1 MNERDFRTNSNE
13 KGQIMPNPEPNA
25 YRRAFWIVLVAAVV
39 LAVVASVL
47 WWRLSHGEGAQRSGA
62 GSTSGPVQGMAQ
74 TSSANASNSE
84 PEVAGETQ
92 SGNMQETPRAPI
104 QLTPQRM
111 QSIGIVLGKVES
123 KPVNS
128 ELRFYGNV
136 QVDERRQAYVQTR
149 FTGWIR
155 KVYADATGNFVG
167 KGQPLFTI
175 YSPDLVSTEQEY
187 LLAKK
192 NSESLQQSKVS
203 GVASG
208 ASSLFN
214 AAKERLRQW
223 EVSPGEIEKLDQ
235 GGKAITD
242 LTIYSPVSGY
252 ITQKNALPNM
262 YVQPETM
269 LYTVADLSDVWVLAQ
284 VFQTDTG
291 KIKPGDPAEVTV
303 DAYPGRVFNG
313 RVEYILPQLD
323 TNTRTLPVRL
333 VFPNPGLKLRPGMYV
348 NVRVKLPMGR
358 QLVVPASAAFHSGT
372 RNLIFVYQGDGNI
385 EPREVEFGPQVGDEI
400 VVSKGLKA
408 EEEIVTSANFLI
420 DSEAQLQAAAGA
432 FVPPPPGAGQAAS
445 MNAPAQQQANVELTT
460 DPEPP
465 HKGINTVRVKL
476 TGQDGKPIAG
486 ANVTVT
492 FFMAAMPAMGMAA
505 MKTVIIANDN
515 GGGMYEGKGD
525 LGSGGTWQVT
535 IRAQQNG
542 QTIANKQLTVNATGG
557 M

>member
-1 MNERDFRTNSNE
+1 MNERNFRTNATEGSNMLHAE
-13 KGQIMPNPEPNA
+13 HSN
-25 YRRAFWIVLVAAVV
+25 YRRAFWIA
-39 LAVVASVL
+39 LATTMVFAIAASVL
-47 WWRLSHGEGAQRSGA
+47 WWRLNHAGA
-62 GSTSGPVQGMAQ
+62 GSQPGDSSAQMQGMSAPSA
-74 TSSANASNSE
+74 TSTSESE
-84 PEVAGETQ
+84 PGAAGEMQT
-92 SGNMQETPRAPI
+92 GKMQEIPLAPI

-149 FTGWIR
+149 FAGWIR
-155 KVYADATGNFVG
+155 KVYADATGNFIG

-187 LLAKK
+187 LIAKK
-192 NSESLQQSKVS
+192 NSESLRQSGVS

-208 ASSLFN
+208 AASLLS
-214 AAKERLRQW
+214 AAKERLLQW

-235 GGKAITD
+235 GGKPITD

-252 ITQKNALPNM
+252 ITDKKALPNM

-284 VFQTDTG
+284 VFQSDAG
-291 KIKPGDPAEVTV
+291 KIKPGDSAEITV

-313 RVEYILPQLD
+313 RVDYLLPQLD
-323 TNTRTLPVRL
+323 MNTRTLPVRL

-348 NVRVKLPMGR
+348 NVRLKLPMGR

-372 RNLIFVYQGDGNI
+372 KNLLFVYQGEGSI
-385 EPREVEFGPQVGDEI
+385 EPREVEFGPQVGDQI
-400 VVSKGLKA
+400 VVAKGLKA
-408 EEEIVTSANFLI
+408 DEQIVTSANFLI

-460 DPEPP
+460 EPQPP
-465 HKGINTVRVKL
+465 HKGSNIVRVKL

-492 FFMAAMPAMGMAA
+492 FYMAAMPAMGMAA
-505 MKTVIIANDN
+505 MKTVVNPTDK

-525 LGSGGTWQVT
+525 LGSGGTWQVS

-542 QTIANKQLTVNATGG
+542 QTIASKHLTVNATGG

>member
-1 MNERDFRTNSNE
+1 MNERNFRTNANE
-13 KGQIMPNPEPNA
+13 GPDIHTEHNN
-25 YRRAFWIVLVAAVV
+25 YRRAFWTVLTTTIVLAIVV
-39 LAVVASVL
+39 SVL
-47 WWRLSHGEGAQRSGA
+47 WWRLSHTRTMSHTGG
-62 GSTSGPVQGMAQ
+62 TSASESMEAMAQ
-74 TSSANASNSE
+74 TPSANASGSE
-84 PEVAGETQ
+84 SGAAGDPQ
-92 SGNMQETPRAPI
+92 IGNMQETPRTPI

-111 QSIGIVLGKVES
+111 QSIGVVIGKVES
-123 KPVNS
+123 KPVNT

-149 FTGWIR
+149 FAGWVR
-155 KVYADATGNFVG
+155 KVYADATGNFID

-175 YSPDLVSTEQEY
+175 YSPDLVSTEHEY

-208 ASSLFN
+208 ASSLFS
-214 AAKERLRQW
+214 AAKERLLQW
-223 EVSPGEIEKLDQ
+223 EVSPAEIEKLDQ
-235 GGKAITD
+235 GGKVITD
-242 LTIYSPVSGY
+242 LTVNSPVSGY

-284 VFQTDTG
+284 VFQSDAG

-313 RVEYILPQLD
+313 RVDYILPQLD
-323 TNTRTLPVRL
+323 MNTRTLPVRL
-333 VFPNPGLKLRPGMYV
+333 VFANPGLKLRPGMYV
-348 NVRVKLPMGR
+348 NVCAKLPMGR

-372 RNLIFVYQGDGNI
+372 KNLVFVYRDEGNI
-385 EPREVEFGPQVGDEI
+385 EPREVELGPQVGDEL
-400 VVSKGLKA
+400 VVTKGIKA
-408 EEEIVTSANFLI
+408 QEQIVTSANFLI

-432 FVPPPPGAGQAAS
+432 LVPPPPGAGQAAS
-445 MNAPAQQQANVELTT
+445 MNTPAQQQASVELTT
-460 DPEPP
+460 DPDPP
-465 HKGINTVRVKL
+465 HKGGNTVRVKL

-505 MKTVIIANDN
+505 MKTVISAGDK

-542 QTIANKQLTVNATGG
+542 QTIANKQLTLNATGG

>member
-1 MNERDFRTNSNE
+1 MNERDFHTNANE
-13 KGQIMPNPEPNA
+13 GSGMFHAEHNN
-25 YRRAFWIVLVAAVV
+25 YRRAFWIAVTATIV

-47 WWRLSHGEGAQRSGA
+47 WWRLSHGGTPSQA
-62 GSTSGPVQGMAQ
+62 GNSSTSQPMEAMP
-74 TSSANASNSE
+74 SSGNASSSE
-84 PEVAGETQ
+84 STALGDTQ
-92 SGNMQETPRAPI
+92 DGNLQEAPLVPI

-111 QSIGIVLGKVES
+111 QSIGIVLGKVEY

-149 FTGWIR
+149 FAGWIR
-155 KVYADATGNFVG
+155 KVYADATGNFIG

-175 YSPDLVSTEQEY
+175 YSPDLVATEQEY

-208 ASSLFN
+208 ASSLVG
-214 AAKERLRQW
+214 AAKERLLQW
-223 EVSPGEIEKLDQ
+223 EVSPVEIEKLDQ
-235 GGKAITD
+235 TGKAITE
-242 LTIYSPVSGY
+242 LTVHSPVSGY

-269 LYTVADLSDVWVLAQ
+269 LYTLADLSDVWVLAQ
-284 VFQTDTG
+284 VFQSDAG

-313 RVEYILPQLD
+313 RVDYILPQLD

-333 VFPNPGLKLRPGMYV
+333 VFSNPGLKLRPGMYV
-348 NVRVKLPMGR
+348 NVRAKLPLGR
-358 QLVVPASAAFHSGT
+358 QLVIPASAAFHSGT
-372 RNLIFVYQGDGNI
+372 KNLVFVYRGGGNI
-385 EPREVEFGPQVGDEI
+385 EPREVELGPQVGNEI
-400 VVSKGLKA
+400 VVTKGIKA
-408 EEEIVTSANFLI
+408 GEEIVTSANFLI

-445 MNAPAQQQANVELTT
+445 MNTSAREQANVELTT
-460 DPEPP
+460 DPNPP
-465 HKGINTVRVKL
+465 HKGSNMVRVKL
-476 TGQDGKPIAG
+476 TGQNAKPIAG

-492 FFMAAMPAMGMAA
+492 FFMPAMPAMGMSA
-505 MKTVIIANDN
+505 MKTVINATDKS
-515 GGGMYEGKGD
+515 GGIYEGKGD

-535 IRAQQNG
+535 VKAQQNG
-542 QTIANKQLTVNATGG
+542 QTIASKQFTLNATGG

>member
-1 MNERDFRTNSNE
+1 MSEHKFRTNTNEGSN
-13 KGQIMPNPEPNA
+13 MVRTAPDR
-25 YRRAFWIVLVAAVV
+25 YRRAFWIAATATVV
-39 LAVVASVL
+39 LAIVASVL
-47 WWRLSHGEGAQRSGA
+47 WWRLSHAGNASQAGNSSG
-62 GSTSGPVQGMAQ
+62 SESMAAMPHG
-74 TSSANASNSE
+74 SSASATESE
-84 PEVAGETQ
+84 SGSAGET
-92 SGNMQETPRAPI
+92 STSNMQETPLAPI

-123 KPVNS
+123 MSVNS

-149 FTGWIR
+149 FAGWIR
-155 KVYADATGNFVG
+155 KVYADATGNFIG

-175 YSPDLVSTEQEY
+175 YSPDLVTTEQEY

-192 NSESLQQSKVS
+192 NQQTLQSSSVS
-203 GVASG
+203 GVAGG
-208 ASSLFN
+208 ADSLL
-214 AAKERLRQW
+214 AAARQRLEQW
-223 EVSPGEIEKLDQ
+223 EVPKSEIEKLDST
-235 GGKAITD
+235 GKVISD
-242 LTIYSPVSGY
+242 LTFNSPVSGY
-252 ITQKNALPNM
+252 ITAKNALPNM

-284 VFQTDTG
+284 VFQSDVG
-291 KIKPGDPAEVTV
+291 KIKPGDPAAVTV

-313 RVEYILPQLD
+313 RVDYILPQLD
-323 TNTRTLPVRL
+323 MNTRTLPVRL

-348 NVRVKLPMGR
+348 NVRVMLPMGR

-372 RNLIFVYQGDGNI
+372 RNLVFVYGGDGSI
-385 EPREVEFGPQVGDEI
+385 EPREVELGPQVGDQF
-400 VVSKGLKA
+400 VVTKGLKA

-445 MNAPAQQQANVELTT
+445 MNAPAQANVEMTT
-460 DPEPP
+460 DPNPP
-465 HKGINTVRVKL
+465 RKGNNTVRVKL
-476 TGQDGKPIAG
+476 TGQDGIPITG

-492 FFMAAMPAMGMAA
+492 FYMAAMPAMGMAA
-505 MKTVIIANDN
+505 MKTVINATDK
-515 GGGMYEGKGD
+515 GAGMYEGQGD

>member
-1 MNERDFRTNSNE
+1 MNERNFRTNVNE
-13 KGQIMPNPEPNA
+13 GPNMLRTEQNN
-25 YRRAFWIVLVAAVV
+25 YRRAFWIAVTTTIT
-39 LAVVASVL
+39 LAIVASAL
-47 WWRLSHGEGAQRSGA
+47 WWRLSHSGA
-62 GSTSGPVQGMAQ
+62 ASQPGKSSASEPMEAMAQ
-74 TSSANASNSE
+74 TSNASESE
-84 PEVAGETQ
+84 PGTGEMQ
-92 SGNMQETPRAPI
+92 MSKMQETPRAPI

-123 KPVNS
+123 KSVNS

-149 FTGWIR
+149 FAGWIR
-155 KVYADATGNFVG
+155 KVYADATGNFIG

-175 YSPDLVSTEQEY
+175 YSPDLVATEQEY

-192 NSESLQQSKVS
+192 NSESLQRSTVN

-214 AAKERLRQW
+214 AAKERLLQW

-235 GGKAITD
+235 GGKVITD

-284 VFQTDTG
+284 VFQSDAG
-291 KIKPGDPAEVTV
+291 KIKPGDAAEVTV
-303 DAYPGRVFNG
+303 DAYPGRVFSG

-323 TNTRTLPVRL
+323 MNTRTLPVRL
-333 VFPNPGLKLRPGMYV
+333 VFSNPGLKLRPGMYV
-348 NVRVKLPMGR
+348 NVGVKLSMGR
-358 QLVVPASAAFHSGT
+358 QLVVPAPAAFHSGT
-372 RNLIFVYQGDGNI
+372 KNLIFVYQGEGNI
-385 EPREVEFGPQVGDEI
+385 EPREVEFGPQVGDQI
-400 VVSKGLKA
+400 VVSKGLRA
-408 EEEIVTSANFLI
+408 DEQIVTSANFLI
-420 DSEAQLQAAAGA
+420 DSEAQLQAVAGA
-432 FVPPPPGAGQAAS
+432 FAPPPPGAGQAAS
-445 MNAPAQQQANVELTT
+445 MNAPAQQQGNVELTT
-460 DPEPP
+460 DPEPL
-465 HKGINTVRVKL
+465 HKGSNTVRVKL

-486 ANVTVT
+486 AKVTVT
-492 FFMAAMPAMGMAA
+492 FFMAAMPAMGMAS
-505 MKTVIIANDN
+505 MKTVISASDR
-515 GGGMYEGKGD
+515 GDGMYEGKGD

>member
-1 MNERDFRTNSNE
+1 MNERNFRTHATE
-13 KGQIMPNPEPNA
+13 GPNMTRVEANQ
-25 YRRAFWIVLVAAVV
+25 YRQGFWIAVSAVVV
-39 LAVVASVL
+39 LAIVASVL
-47 WWRLSHGEGAQRSGA
+47 WWRLSHAGATSQSAA
-62 GSTSGPVQGMAQ
+62 GPASDVTQGMAQ
-74 TSSANASNSE
+74 TLPTNTSDSESGSVGQMQGSS
-84 PEVAGETQ
+84 
-92 SGNMQETPRAPI
+92 MQEMPLAPI

-123 KPVNS
+123 KSVS
-128 ELRFYGNV
+128 SDLRFYGNV

-149 FTGWIR
+149 FAGWIR
-155 KVYADATGNFVG
+155 RVYADATGNFIG

-187 LLAKK
+187 LIAKK
-192 NSESLQQSKVS
+192 NSESLQQSSVS

-214 AAKERLRQW
+214 AAKERLLQW
-223 EVSPGEIEKLDQ
+223 EISPAEIEKLDQ
-235 GGKAITD
+235 GGKPIND

-252 ITQKNALPNM
+252 ITDKKALPNM

-284 VFQTDTG
+284 VFQSDAG

-303 DAYPGRVFNG
+303 DAYPGRVFSG

-323 TNTRTLPVRL
+323 MNTRTLPVRL
-333 VFPNPGLKLRPGMYV
+333 VFPNPGLKLRPGMYT

-358 QLVVPASAAFHSGT
+358 QLVAPASAAFHSGT
-372 RNLIFVYQGDGNI
+372 KNLLFVYQGEGSI
-385 EPREVEFGPQVGDEI
+385 EPRAVEFGPQVGDQI
-400 VVSKGLKA
+400 VVSKGVKA
-408 EEEIVTSANFLI
+408 GEQIVTSANFLI

-445 MNAPAQQQANVELTT
+445 MNAPAQSQGNVELTT
-460 DPEPP
+460 DPNPP
-465 HKGINTVRVKL
+465 RKGSNVVRVKL
-476 TGQDGKPIAG
+476 TNQDGTPVTG
-486 ANVTVT
+486 ASVTVT
-492 FFMAAMPAMGMAA
+492 FYMAAMPAMGMSA
-505 MKTVIIANDN
+505 MKTVINATDK

-542 QTIANKQLTVNATGG
+542 QTIANKQLNVNATGG

>member
-1 MNERDFRTNSNE
+1 MLRTEDNN
-13 KGQIMPNPEPNA
+13 
-25 YRRAFWIVLVAAVV
+25 YRRAFWIALTATAV
-39 LAVVASVL
+39 LAIVASVL
-47 WWRLSHGEGAQRSGA
+47 WWRLSHA
-62 GSTSGPVQGMAQ
+62 GPTSQPGTSSASESTEAMAQ
-74 TSSANASNSE
+74 TSSANASGSE
-84 PEVAGETQ
+84 QGAGGDAQ
-92 SGNMQETPRAPI
+92 AGNMQETPLAPF

-111 QSIGIVLGKVES
+111 QSIGVVLGKVES
-123 KPVNS
+123 KPVDT

-149 FTGWIR
+149 FAGWIR
-155 KVYADATGNFVG
+155 KVFADATGNFIG

-175 YSPDLVSTEQEY
+175 YSPDLVSTEHEY

-192 NSESLQQSKVS
+192 NAEALQQSKVS

-208 ASSLFN
+208 ASSLLS
-214 AAKERLRQW
+214 AAKERLLQW
-223 EVSPGEIEKLDQ
+223 EVSPAEIEKLDQ
-235 GGKAITD
+235 GGQAITD
-242 LTIYSPVSGY
+242 LTVNSPVSGY

-269 LYTVADLSDVWVLAQ
+269 LYTIADLSDVWVLAQ
-284 VFQTDTG
+284 VFQSDAG
-291 KIKPGDPAEVTV
+291 RIKPGDSAEVTV

-313 RVEYILPQLD
+313 RVDYILPQLD
-323 TNTRTLPVRL
+323 VNTRTLPVRL
-333 VFPNPGLKLRPGMYV
+333 VFSNPGLKLRPGMYV
-348 NVRVKLPMGR
+348 NVGAKLPMGR

-372 RNLIFVYQGDGNI
+372 KNLLFVYSGEGNI
-385 EPREVEFGPQVGDEI
+385 EPREVELGPQVGAELVI
-400 VVSKGLKA
+400 TKGIKA
-408 EEEIVTSANFLI
+408 QEQIVTSANFLI

-432 FVPPPPGAGQAAS
+432 FIPPPPGAGQAAS
-445 MNAPAQQQANVELTT
+445 MNAPAQQQANVELST
-460 DPEPP
+460 DPNPP
-465 HKGINTVRVKL
+465 HKGSNTVRVKL
-476 TGQDGKPIAG
+476 TGRDGKPITG

-505 MKTVIIANDN
+505 MKTAINASEK

-542 QTIANKQLTVNATGG
+542 QTIASKQLTLNAAGG

>member
-1 MNERDFRTNSNE
+1 MLTTEHTN
-13 KGQIMPNPEPNA
+13 
-25 YRRAFWIVLVAAVV
+25 YRRAFWIALAGTVV
-39 LAVVASVL
+39 FAIVASFL
-47 WWRLSHGEGAQRSGA
+47 WWRLIH
-62 GSTSGPVQGMAQ
+62 TSAASQPGTSSEPMQTMGQ
-74 TSSANASNSE
+74 TSSQNASDSE
-84 PEVAGETQ
+84 PGSAGGPQ
-92 SGNMQETPRAPI
+92 ASNMQETPLAPI

-123 KPVNS
+123 KSVNS

-149 FTGWIR
+149 FAGWIR
-155 KVYADATGNFVG
+155 KVYADATGNFIG

-187 LLAKK
+187 LLAKQ
-192 NSESLQQSKVS
+192 NTESLQQSKVS

-208 ASSLFN
+208 ASTLFS
-214 AAKERLRQW
+214 AAKERLLQW
-223 EVSPGEIEKLDQ
+223 EVSPTEIEKLDQ
-235 GGKAITD
+235 TGKAITD
-242 LTIYSPVSGY
+242 LTIHSPVSGY

-269 LYTVADLSDVWVLAQ
+269 LYTIADLSDVWVLAQ
-284 VFQTDTG
+284 VFQSDAG
-291 KIKPGDPAEVTV
+291 KIKPGDPAAITL

-313 RVEYILPQLD
+313 RVDYLLPQLD
-323 TNTRTLPVRL
+323 MNTRTLPVRL

-348 NVRVKLPMGR
+348 NVGVKPPMGR
-358 QLVVPASAAFHSGT
+358 QLVIPASAAFHSGT
-372 RNLIFVYQGDGNI
+372 KNLVFVSAGEGNI
-385 EPREVEFGPQVGDEI
+385 EPREVEFGSQVGDEI

-408 EEEIVTSANFLI
+408 DEEIVTSANFLI

-432 FVPPPPGAGQAAS
+432 FVPPPPGAGQASS

-460 DPEPP
+460 DPQPP
-465 HKGINTVRVKL
+465 HKGTNIVRVKL
-476 TGQDGKPIAG
+476 TGQDGKPIPG
-486 ANVTVT
+486 ASVTVT
-492 FFMAAMPAMGMAA
+492 FYMAAMPAMGMSA
-505 MKTVIIANDN
+505 MKTGINATDQ
-515 GGGMYEGKGD
+515 GGGTYEGKGN

-542 QTIANKQLTVNATGG
+542 QTIVSKQFTVNATGG

>member
-1 MNERDFRTNSNE
+1 MNERNVRTNANE
-13 KGQIMPNPEPNA
+13 GSDMLRTENNN
-25 YRRAFWIVLVAAVV
+25 YRRAFWIALTTTLV
-39 LAVVASVL
+39 LAIVASVL
-47 WWRLSHGEGAQRSGA
+47 WWRLSHAGASSQPGNSSA
-62 GSTSGPVQGMAQ
+62 SESMKTMEQ
-74 TSSANASNSE
+74 TSSANASGSE
-84 PEVAGETQ
+84 PAVGGDSQA
-92 SGNMQETPRAPI
+92 GNMQETPLAPF

-111 QSIGIVLGKVES
+111 QSIGVVLGKVEF
-123 KPVNS
+123 KPVNTD
-128 ELRFYGNV
+128 LRFYGNV

-149 FTGWIR
+149 FAGWIR
-155 KVYADATGNFVG
+155 KVYADATGNFIG

-175 YSPDLVSTEQEY
+175 YSPDLVSTEHEY

-208 ASSLFN
+208 ASSLFS
-214 AAKERLRQW
+214 AAKERLLQW
-223 EVSPGEIEKLDQ
+223 ELSPAEIEKLDQ

-242 LTIYSPVSGY
+242 VTVNSPVSGY

-284 VFQTDTG
+284 VFQSDAG

-313 RVEYILPQLD
+313 RVDYILPQLD
-323 TNTRTLPVRL
+323 MNTRTLPVRL
-333 VFPNPGLKLRPGMYV
+333 VFANPGLKLRPGMYV
-348 NVRVKLPMGR
+348 NVRAKLPMGR

-372 RNLIFVYQGDGNI
+372 KNLLFVYSGEGSI
-385 EPREVEFGPQVGDEI
+385 EPREVELGPQVGDEL
-400 VVSKGLKA
+400 VVTKGIKA
-408 EEEIVTSANFLI
+408 QEQIVTSANFLI

-460 DPEPP
+460 DPDPP
-465 HKGINTVRVKL
+465 RKGSNIVHVKL
-476 TGQDGKPIAG
+476 TGQDGKPITG

-492 FFMAAMPAMGMAA
+492 FFMAAMPAMGMAS
-505 MKTVIIANDN
+505 MKTVINASDK
-515 GGGMYEGKGD
+515 GGGMYESKGD

-535 IRAQQNG
+535 VRALQNG
-542 QTIANKQLTVNATGG
+542 QTIANKQLTLNATGG